1 MDGTVGGPFPFPG
14 RVPVLASCWGS
25 REWVLFVS
33 VLEHN
38 GKVASVVWAHTQ
50 WWWQHWLS
58 LLLLWNPDTWV
69 I

>member
-14 RVPVLASCWGS
+14 RVHVLASCWGS
-25 REWVLFVS
+25 RIWVLFVS

-50 WWWQHWLS
+50 WWRQHWLS